1 MDHLQVFNHELFG
14 KLTVEV
20 IEGDEM
26 FDLHNVAW
34 SLGYTRQSKGTDY
47 LRYDRVNAIIEKL
60 DITTVDRGG
69 QLYINESGLYDF
81 VFEAGTSRAR
91 DFRKWVT
98 SDVLPSIRKHGTY
111 MTSETIEKV
120 LTDPDTIIRIATDLK
135 EERAMRVA
143 AEMKIREEKKYTNFG
158 KVISLSDG
166 AINVGMFAKIMYDDH
181 GVNIGRNKL
190 MAWLRDND
198 FLIRQEG
205 REKNFPKQHYVE
217 RGWFR
222 LATTIIKRTHG
233 DVQGGTTLITGKGQ
247 VELAKILLEEFAALE
262 V

>member
-1 MDHLQVFNHELFG
+1 MN
-14 KLTVEV
+14 KLINTS
-20 IEGDEM
+20 
-26 FDLHNVAW
+26 N
-34 SLGYTRQSKGTDY
+34 
-47 LRYDRVNAIIEKL
+47 
-60 DITTVDRGG
+60 
-69 QLYINESGLYDF
+69 NESGEIVVSGRELHEFLEVKTEYRHWFPRMVEYGFSIGVDY
-81 VFEAGTSRAR
+81 VEA
-91 DFRKWVT
+91 
-98 SDVLPSIRKHGTY
+98 
-111 MTSETIEKV
+111 IEKV
-120 LTDPDTIIRIATDLK
+120 HGQKRTRTYEQVDHQMKLDMAKEIAMIQRTDKGKQARHYFLQLERLWNSPEMVIK
-135 EERAMRVA
+135 RAMDFQQD
-143 AEMKIREEKKYTNFG
+143 KIIKLETKIEEEKKYTNFG

-166 AINVGMFAKIMYDDH
+166 AINVGMFAKIIYDDH

-247 VELAKILLEEFAALE
+247 VELTKILLEEFSALE
-262 V
+262 A